1 MAEQPQSPAPG
12 APSPK
17 KRETRDIVRLVLLVV
32 GLVLLVAFIVGNSA
46 SVKVNFVFF
55 SHYSSLIWV
64 IIISVLL
71 GVAIDRLV
79 IALARRRRS
88 KQ

>member
-1 MAEQPQSPAPG
+1 MAEQPQSPAPR
-12 APSPK
+12 PSSPK
-17 KRETRDIVRLVLLVV
+17 TRETRDIVRLVLLVV

-55 SHYSSLIWV
+55 SHSSSLIWV

-71 GVAIDRLV
+71 GVVIDRLV
-79 IALARRRRS
+79 IALAKRRRS
-88 KQ
+88 KK